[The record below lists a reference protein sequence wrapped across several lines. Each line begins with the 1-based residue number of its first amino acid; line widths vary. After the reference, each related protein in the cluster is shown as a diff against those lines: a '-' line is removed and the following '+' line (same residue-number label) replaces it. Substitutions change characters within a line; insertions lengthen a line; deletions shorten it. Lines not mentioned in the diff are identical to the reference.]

1 MCDKLAVKVNNID
14 TSDFVVKTKCQ
25 TDKTGLQK
33 KIPDVTDFAK
43 KTKLAELQNKVAYV
57 SSLAIKTAWTVVEN
71 KMPNVIGLVKK
82 TNYDTKIS
90 ELEKKLPD
98 NNHDKDITTPEF
110 NTLADAIFNA
120 RLAQA
125 NLITKPNFDAGL
137 SSLHRKFTT
146 KNQNIY

>member
-43 KTKLAELQNKVAYV
+43 KTKPTELQNKVAYV

-71 KMPNVIGLVKK
+71 KMPVIGLVKK

-120 RLAQA
+120 SLAQA